1 MMVRPLSPEE
11 RGEANLDS
19 GLVVANVAG
28 AAAEAGVRPGDIVI
42 AANGTP
48 VKSVEQLRSV
58 VSEAKDHVAL
68 LVQRGDSRV
77 FVPVE
82 LG

>member
-1 MMVRPLSPEE
+1 LS
-11 RGEANLDS
+11 D
-19 GLVVANVAG
+19 GLVVEGVEG

-48 VKSVEQLRSV
+48 VKSVEQLRSMV
-58 VSEAKDHVAL
+58 AGAKSHVAL
-68 LVQRGDSRV
+68 LVQRGDARV